1 MQVTA
6 AAAAAVTAAAAEHS
20 YEQQRQPTET
30 LAPLGTTDHLT
41 TICTA
46 GFGQEVHVQDL

>member
-6 AAAAAVTAAAAEHS
+6 AAAAAAEHS
-20 YEQQRQPTET
+20 YEQKRQPNER
-30 LAPLGTTDHLT
+30 LAPPGTTDHLT